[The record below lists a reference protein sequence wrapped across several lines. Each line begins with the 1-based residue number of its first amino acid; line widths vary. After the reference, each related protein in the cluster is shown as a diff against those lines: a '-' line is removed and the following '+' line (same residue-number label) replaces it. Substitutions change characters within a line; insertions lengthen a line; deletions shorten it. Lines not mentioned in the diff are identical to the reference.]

1 MDVGQYVTPGTPL
14 ARVYAVDYAEIRLP
28 LPDAELAYLDL
39 PLDYRDE
46 AARDTGPEV
55 ILRADFAGKTH
66 EWRGRIVRTEGEID
80 PRSRMVYTV
89 ARVKDPYARGDDPSR
104 PPLAAGLYVEA
115 EILGHGAE
123 GVAVVPRSAVRNG
136 DTVLVVDEDDL
147 LRFRTVDILRTGDQK
162 AIIRSGLAAGERL
175 CLSSLVAVT
184 DGMRVRILQDDPDR
198 KPKTTM
204 PGADG

>member
-1 MDVGQYVTPGTPL
+1 M
-14 ARVYAVDYAEIRLP
+14 
-28 LPDAELAYLDL
+28 
-39 PLDYRDE
+39 
-46 AARDTGPEV
+46 
-55 ILRADFAGKTH
+55 
-66 EWRGRIVRTEGEID
+66 
-80 PRSRMVYTV
+80 
-89 ARVKDPYARGDDPSR
+89 
-104 PPLAAGLYVEA
+104 
-115 EILGHGAE
+115 
-123 GVAVVPRSAVRNG
+123 AVVPRSAVRNG